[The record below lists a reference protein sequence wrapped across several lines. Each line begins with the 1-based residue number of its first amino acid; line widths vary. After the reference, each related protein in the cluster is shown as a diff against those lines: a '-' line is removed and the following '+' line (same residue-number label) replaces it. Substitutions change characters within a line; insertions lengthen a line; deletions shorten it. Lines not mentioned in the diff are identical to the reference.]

1 MLNAFENGTIAPRN
15 SAIGTGIACKIILN
29 SVELTALYSLTMI
42 SSEMTSNKIAFLVK
56 AIALL
61 VASSQTTSAE
71 YTPSLYARAASRIP
85 HVTYK
90 LETSSNMWKIQSDTL
105 NTKNNYVQSL
115 ITLPAIL
122 LAIGILLFIFLLL
135 FWLLRYA
142 GCMCFADRPSNSL
155 LIRDPLAWVRAV
167 RVRKNT
173 LLGVFTTFFVLT
185 LAAAT
190 LSWYGYTLL
199 IDGISGTQT
208 DMRSAG
214 YAFQGMRD
222 NGKRSYY
229 VCLTRN
235 KTHIVNC
242 LTNTISSAMG
252 SKAIQLSR
260 LLEPL

>member
-1 MLNAFENGTIAPRN
+1 M
-15 SAIGTGIACKIILN
+15 
-29 SVELTALYSLTMI
+29 
-42 SSEMTSNKIAFLVK
+42 K

-61 VASSQTTSAE
+61 VASSHTTSAE
-71 YTPSLYARAASRIP
+71 YTPSWSARAASRIP

-105 NTKNNYVQSL
+105 NTKNPYVQSL
-115 ITLPAIL
+115 VTLPAIL
-122 LAIGILLFIFLLL
+122 LAIGILLFLFLLL
-135 FWLLRYA
+135 FWLLRYV

-155 LIRDPLAWVRAV
+155 LLRDPLAWVRAV

-199 IDGISGTQT
+199 LDGIKDTQT

-214 YAFQGMRD
+214 YVLQGMRD
-222 NGKRSYY
+222 NGNSFIHVLLMAHHPPAK
-229 VCLTRN
+229 
-235 KTHIVNC
+235 HIV
-242 LTNTISSAMG
+242 
-252 SKAIQLSR
+252 
-260 LLEPL
+260 